1 MSITLRRVRSFIAVA
16 DQGGFRKAAEEL
28 SISQP
33 ALSAHVRELE
43 EQLGMP
49 LLRRTTRQVRLTEN
63 GEIFL
68 ARVRRTIDDF
78 EGIIVEMKEQAMVQ
92 RGRAIVA
99 CVPSIAANVFPNF
112 LARFMKDHPGVS
124 VQICDDR
131 AEVIEQRLTR
141 GEVDFA
147 VSPSGS
153 RNTELEFEHIIDDPY
168 FAVFPKTHPFAQGRT
183 VTLRRFASQA
193 LVLMRPELNMRHALD
208 KAAAAAGI
216 TLRPAHE
223 VYHHDT
229 LTGIVAAGLAIGA
242 MPSLTISIIR
252 RPQLAMARIVD
263 PPIARAIGIL
273 KRHGEPLPPAAQRL
287 ADATRTYL
295 LAAAEAPQ
303 KSSPSA
309 RRIRR

>member
-1 MSITLRRVRSFIAVA
+1 
-16 DQGGFRKAAEEL
+16 
-28 SISQP
+28 
-33 ALSAHVRELE
+33 VRELE

-68 ARVRRTIDDF
+68 ARVRRTLDDF
-78 EGIIVEMKEQAMVQ
+78 EGIIIEMKEQAMVQ

-99 CVPSIAANVFPNF
+99 CVPSIAANVFPNI
-112 LARFMKDHPGVS
+112 LARFMRDHPGVS

-131 AEVIEQRLTR
+131 AEVVEQRLMR
-141 GEVDFA
+141 GDVDFA

-153 RNTELEFEHIIDDPY
+153 RSTELEFEHIIDDPY
-168 FAVFPKTHPFAQGRT
+168 FAVFPKTHSFAQGRT
-183 VTLRRFASQA
+183 VTLRRFAGQP
-193 LVLMRPELNMRHALD
+193 LVLMRPELNMRQVLD
-208 KAAAAAGI
+208 KAAAAAGV

-242 MPSLTISIIR
+242 MPGLTISITR

-263 PPIARAIGIL
+263 PAVARAIGIL
-273 KRHGEPLPPAAQRL
+273 KRRGEPLAAAAQRL

-295 LAAAEAPQ
+295 QAAAEAPPTT
-303 KSSPSA
+303 SPLS
-309 RRIRR
+309 RRTRR

>member
-1 MSITLRRVRSFIAVA
+1 L
-16 DQGGFRKAAEEL
+16 
-28 SISQP
+28 
-33 ALSAHVRELE
+33 
-43 EQLGMP
+43 
-49 LLRRTTRQVRLTEN
+49 
-63 GEIFL
+63 
-68 ARVRRTIDDF
+68 DDF
-78 EGIIVEMKEQAMVQ
+78 EGIIGEMKEQAMVQ

-99 CVPSIAANVFPNF
+99 CVPSIAASVFPNI
-112 LARFMKDHPGVS
+112 LARFMKEHPGVS

-183 VTLRRFASQA
+183 VSLRRFAGQP
-193 LVLMRPELNMRHALD
+193 LVLMRPELNMRHVLD
-208 KAAAAAGI
+208 KAAAAAGV

-242 MPSLTISIIR
+242 MPSLTISMAR
-252 RPQLAMARIVD
+252 RPHLAMARIVD
-263 PPIARAIGIL
+263 PGVARAIGLL
-273 KRHGEPLPPAAQRL
+273 KRRGEPLTPAAQHL
-287 ADATRTYL
+287 ADATRKYL
-295 LAAAEAPQ
+295 QLAAAGPQ
-303 KSSPSA
+303 TASPLP